1 MELEEVTGL
10 TYHLWKPTEHLWT
23 PTGLSFGSGG
33 THLFALLG
41 TLSRLLTS
49 GAIDNVTHWYGCS
62 AGSFCAYAGALGVT
76 STWIQEMLVYF
87 DMRVVPQIEDD
98 RVADF
103 LHCWG
108 INSGKGMTEFLGR
121 FLDTWEPGASTW
133 TFADLV
139 SKRPGTALYIT
150 ATNLTMGSLAVFSA
164 KTTPTTRILDAIRA
178 STSVPLIFTPW
189 TDAHGSLYSDGG
201 ILEEFPWSCVVDRSH
216 TLVVVCSDTAICRRK
231 PTKKAIQN
239 LSEYMDRI
247 FKLCQ
252 QNQWTD
258 VPKYWIAVNNTTI
271 DTLDFT
277 IGPDDRTIL
286 FQDGVRAAT
295 GWLEF
300 RTTKAT
306 TQETP
311 ESHPPSGGRYTSS
324 SFLHAQNRTSE
335 IHQSR
340 TPPPHPSRDL
350 HSGER
355 RCDRRWSL

>member
-1 MELEEVTGL
+1 
-10 TYHLWKPTEHLWT
+10 
-23 PTGLSFGSGG
+23 
-33 THLFALLG
+33 
-41 TLSRLLTS
+41 
-49 GAIDNVTHWYGCS
+49 
-62 AGSFCAYAGALGVT
+62 
-76 STWIQEMLVYF
+76 MLVYF
-87 DMRVVPQIEDD
+87 DMRVVPHIEED

-103 LHCWG
+103 LNCWG
-108 INSGKGMTEFLGR
+108 INSGNAMTEFLGR

-133 TFADLV
+133 TFADIV
-139 SKRPGTALYIT
+139 SKRPGTGLYIT

-164 KTTPTTRILDAIRA
+164 KTTPSTRILDAIRA
-178 STSVPLIFTPW
+178 SSSVPLIFTPW

-231 PTKKAIQN
+231 PTKTAIRN

-258 VPKYWIAVNNTTI
+258 LPKYWIAVNNTTVG
-271 DTLDFT
+271 TLDFT
-277 IGPDDRTIL
+277 IGPEERMIL
-286 FQDGVRAAT
+286 FQEGIAAAT

-300 RTTKAT
+300 RITQRLMKAMM
-306 TQETP
+306 QETP

-324 SFLHAQNRTSE
+324 SSLHTPNKKSE
-335 IHQSR
+335 THQSR
-340 TPPPHPSRDL
+340 IPPTHPYPSRGL
-350 HSGER
+350 HSGEQ